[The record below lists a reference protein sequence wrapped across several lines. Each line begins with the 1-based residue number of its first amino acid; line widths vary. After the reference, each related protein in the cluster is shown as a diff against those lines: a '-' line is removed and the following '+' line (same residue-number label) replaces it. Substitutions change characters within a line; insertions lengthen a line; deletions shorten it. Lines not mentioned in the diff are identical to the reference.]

1 MMTDSNKRFTDLK
14 PLLAGL
20 LTATA
25 FGLAGF
31 LLLRNENGSMGA
43 VLFLFLPA
51 AAGFAVALTTKP
63 PMLITASLIIAV
75 ILCLAVL
82 LVTGAEGGVCVLM
95 ALPVI
100 LIGLAIGGFCGY
112 FFKRLVIDK
121 SRMPQTIKLIALLI
135 TPFALMGA
143 NAAEKPSRDCVR
155 SETFISSITID
166 SEPEE
171 VWKAIKSVEHLDLP
185 KPFLMKIGLPVPL
198 RCELHREEVGGKRI
212 CYFDSGYIEE
222 TIVEW
227 NFPLSM
233 KMEITETRL
242 PGRHWLSFKD
252 CSYELNRRG
261 DRTILIR
268 KTTINSR
275 LQPAWYWRSLEGL
288 GVQTEHDYLFDYLR
302 EKLKFTR

>member
-1 MMTDSNKRFTDLK
+1 
-14 PLLAGL
+14 
-20 LTATA
+20 
-25 FGLAGF
+25 
-31 LLLRNENGSMGA
+31 MGE
-43 VLFLFLPA
+43 VLFLLLPA
-51 AAGFAVALTTKP
+51 AAGFAVALITKP
-63 PMLITASLIIAV
+63 PMLITASLIIGV
-75 ILCLAVL
+75 ILCLAIL
-82 LVTGAEGGVCVLM
+82 LATGAEGAVCVLM
-95 ALPVI
+95 ALPII
-100 LIGLAIGGFCGY
+100 LVGLTVGGLCGH
-112 FFKRLVIDK
+112 FFRKLVIDK
-121 SRMPQTIKLIALLI
+121 SRMPQTIKFIVVLI
-135 TPFALMGA
+135 TPLALMGA
-143 NAAEKPSRDCVR
+143 NAADKASRDYLR

-185 KPFLMKIGLPVPL
+185 KPFLMKIGLPVPV
-198 RCELHREEVGGKRI
+198 RCELYREEVGGKRI

-227 NFPLSM
+227 NFPISM
-233 KMEITETRL
+233 KMDITDARL

-302 EKLKFTR
+302 EKLKFT